1 MLIDMFSE
9 LQRAQPWAREHEA
22 QVIDDALI
30 QARLADS
37 LGYDCWWSVEH
48 HGAVEF
54 SLSST
59 PELLNLMVAQCTS
72 ALRIG
77 HSGVLSPF
85 TINHPIRVAERTSF
99 LDIVSGGRLEVGLAR
114 SAGAEWDAFGVDG
127 GVTRDQMR
135 ELFTM
140 LPRMWNDEKF
150 SWDSDLIRIPVRNVV
165 PKPVQRPHPRLWQTC
180 TSADAFRMAGELG
193 VGALG
198 VTLLTPLDNL
208 ETLHQ
213 DYRDGLASCVAPAGD
228 TVNDQFGIFTFVHC
242 AATREEAIRS
252 RAAESVLWYVNRM
265 PQVFETPRKL
275 IIDGIR
281 GVLAPGAADA
291 WATTGHE
298 EIAGEMD
305 PEDPVPVIRLLNR
318 QALGYELDPEE
329 AFEVLEPMDSM
340 VIGDVDAC
348 LTKIRKYVDLGVARL
363 LCFQQYGWLSQD
375 DVLGSIRRI
384 GEEILPAVSAS
395 P

>member
-1 MLIDMFSE
+1 MQIDMFSE
-9 LQRAQPWAREHEA
+9 LQRAQPWTREYEG
-22 QVIDDALI
+22 QVIEDALE

-37 LGYDCWWSVEH
+37 LDYGCWWSVEH

-54 SLSST
+54 SLCST
-59 PELLNLMVAQCTS
+59 PELLNLLVAQNSTRM
-72 ALRIG
+72 RIG

-85 TINHPIRVAERTSF
+85 NINHPIRIAERTAF
-99 LDIVSGGRLEVGLAR
+99 LDIISGGRLEVGLAR
-114 SAGAEWDAFGVDG
+114 SAGAEWDAFGIDG
-127 GVTRDQMR
+127 SVTRDQMR
-135 ELFTM
+135 ELFHM
-140 LPRMWNDEKF
+140 LPKMWNEEKF
-150 SWDSDLIRIPVRNVV
+150 SWDSDLIRVPTRNIV

-193 VGALG
+193 LGALG
-198 VTLLTPLDNL
+198 VTLLTPLENL
-208 ETLHQ
+208 EALHQ
-213 DYRDGLASCVAPAGD
+213 AYIDGLAASTGSAGD
-228 TVNDQFGIFTFVHC
+228 TVNDQFGVFTFVHC

-265 PQVFETPRKL
+265 PQVFETPRKI

-281 GVLAPGAADA
+281 GQLAPGAADT
-291 WATTGHE
+291 WESTGKDDIE
-298 EIAGEMD
+298 AEMD
-305 PEDPVPVIRLLNR
+305 PDDPVPVIRLLNR

-348 LTKIRKYVDLGVARL
+348 LTKMKKYVGMDVDRL
-363 LCFQQYGWLSQD
+363 LCFQQFGWLSQE

-384 GEEILPAVSAS
+384 GEEILPVVSA
-395 P
+395 